1 MDNYDDIINL
11 PHHVSKR
18 HPQMSM
24 WNRAA
29 QFAPFAALTGHEESL
44 KTLMTIV
51 ALLCFSLW
59 NTVSAQ
65 ELPDDGQLTIRPM
78 LQKLGE
84 RLLKGKTGSIV
95 AINPANG
102 EILCLATNTPQGSD
116 VRQAIGKPQ
125 APGSTFKTAQALT
138 LLSEGIVTPQTT
150 VACVDGVTDGNIK
163 VGCHKH
169 RSPLA
174 LKDALAQSCNTWFLM
189 TFASMINDDF
199 MYETKDEAITTWRS
213 YMQSMGLGG
222 PMHIDIQGEQGGLL
236 AGADYLNRR
245 YKNGWDGK
253 TIWWAGM
260 GQGDVTCTPLQ
271 LCNLAVT
278 IANRGWY
285 FVPHI
290 HKDTKNERYLKKRE
304 TKVKKEA
311 YAPVIEG
318 MRMAVVKGTATS
330 IKTTYPICGK
340 TGTVE
345 NPGKDHSVFI
355 AFAPMDNPKI
365 AVSVYVEH
373 GGFGADMAAPMAG
386 LIIEEYLKGELSK
399 TSEAK
404 AKKLSSVR
412 TY

>member
-1 MDNYDDIINL
+1 MLKVRFILY
-11 PHHVSKR
+11 
-18 HPQMSM
+18 
-24 WNRAA
+24 
-29 QFAPFAALTGHEESL
+29 AALL
-44 KTLMTIV
+44 
-51 ALLCFSLW
+51 
-59 NTVSAQ
+59 TVFCRVNAQ
-65 ELPDDGQLTIRPM
+65 GLPTDGKLTIRPL
-78 LQKLGE
+78 LQQLGE
-84 RLLKGKTGSIV
+84 QLLQGKTGSIV

-102 EILCLATNTPQGSD
+102 EILCLATNTPNGSD

-138 LLSEGIVTPQTT
+138 LLSEGVISPQTT
-150 VACVDGVTDGNIK
+150 VECVDGVTDGNIK
-163 VGCHKH
+163 VRCHKH

-199 MYETKDEAITTWRS
+199 MYETKEEAITTWRS

-222 PMHIDIQGEQGGLL
+222 PMHIDIEGEQGGLL

-245 YKNGWDGK
+245 YKEGWDGK

-285 FVPHI
+285 YVPHV
-290 HKDTKNERYLKKRE
+290 HQDTKNERYLKKRQ
-304 TKVKKEA
+304 TKVKPEA

-318 MRMAVVKGTATS
+318 MLLAVEKGTATS
-330 IKTTYPICGK
+330 IRTTYPICGK
-340 TGTVE
+340 TGTIE
-345 NPGKDHSVFI
+345 NPGEDHSAFI

-365 AVSVYVEH
+365 AISVYVEH
-373 GGFGADMAAPMAG
+373 GGFGADLAAPMAG
-386 LIIEEYLKGELSK
+386 LVIEQYLKGKLSDASK
-399 TSEAK
+399 AK
-404 AKKLSSVR
+404 AKRIANRKIQAKE
-412 TY
+412 

>member
-1 MDNYDDIINL
+1 MR
-11 PHHVSKR
+11 K
-18 HPQMSM
+18 
-24 WNRAA
+24 
-29 QFAPFAALTGHEESL
+29 
-44 KTLMTIV
+44 
-51 ALLCFSLW
+51 
-59 NTVSAQ
+59 
-65 ELPDDGQLTIRPM
+65 LTILLFLGVCLVVCGQGLPTDGPLTLRPM
-78 LQKLGE
+78 LQQLGE
-84 RLLKGKTGSIV
+84 RLLKGKTGAIV

-102 EILCLATNTPQGSD
+102 EILCLATNTPQGYD

-138 LLSEGIVTPQTT
+138 LLSEGIITPETT
-150 VACVDGVTDGNIK
+150 VECNNGITDGNIK

-174 LKDALAQSCNTWFLM
+174 LKDAIAQSCNTWFLM

-199 MYETKDEAITTWRS
+199 MYESKEEAITTWRS

-245 YKNGWDGK
+245 YKDGWDGK

-285 FVPHI
+285 YVPHI
-290 HKDTKNERYLKKRE
+290 HKDTQNKRYLTKRQ
-304 TKVKKEA
+304 TKVSPDA
-311 YAPVIEG
+311 YGPVVEG
-318 MRMAVVKGTATS
+318 MRMAVEKGTATS
-330 IKTTYPICGK
+330 IKTSYPICGK
-340 TGTVE
+340 TGTIE
-345 NPGKDHSVFI
+345 NPGEDHSAFI
-355 AFAPMDNPKI
+355 AFAPMNEPKI
-365 AVSVYVEH
+365 AIAVYVEH

-386 LIIEEYLKGELSK
+386 LVVEQYLKGKLS
-399 TSEAK
+399 TASEEK
-404 AKKLSSVR
+404 AKRIENKKINP
-412 TY
+412 

>member
-1 MDNYDDIINL
+1 MKYKVLITI
-11 PHHVSKR
+11 
-18 HPQMSM
+18 
-24 WNRAA
+24 
-29 QFAPFAALTGHEESL
+29 AALVCL
-44 KTLMTIV
+44 P
-51 ALLCFSLW
+51 LW

-138 LLSEGIVTPQTT
+138 LLSEGTITPQTT
-150 VACVDGVTDGNIK
+150 VACVEGVTDGNIK

-260 GQGDVTCTPLQ
+260 GLGDVTCTPLQ

-318 MRMAVVKGTATS
+318 MRMAVEKGTATS

-365 AVSVYVEH
+365 AISVYVEH

-412 TY
+412 INK